1 MAELTVYSTIG
12 VRSAAEDLFSQ
23 FQAASGHKLTVTWG
37 TAPMLVKR
45 IEGGET
51 ADVVILSR
59 AGIDALS
66 KQGKVAPRSDVP
78 LASSGVGIAVRA
90 GAPRPDISTPE
101 ALKQTLL
108 NAKSIAY
115 SEPSAGGAS
124 GVYFEKL
131 LERMGIA
138 AEMRPKTKYPPAG
151 GFSATLLIS
160 GEAELAVQQKPELL
174 HVAGAEI
181 VGMLPGDLNL
191 ITAFAAGMMPDSKNA
206 EIGKALIAFLRSA
219 QAAAAFRAKGL
230 DPS

>member
-1 MAELTVYSTIG
+1 MTELKIYSTIG

-23 FQAASGHKLTVTWG
+23 FEKASGHKLHVTWG

-51 ADVVILSR
+51 ADVLVLSR
-59 AGIDALS
+59 AGLDALT
-66 KQGKVAPRSDVP
+66 KQGKVVAGSEVA
-78 LASSGVGIAVRA
+78 LASSGVGIAIKA
-90 GAPRPDISTPE
+90 GAPKPDISTPE

-108 NAKSIAY
+108 SAKSIAY

-138 AEMRPKTKYPPAG
+138 AEMRPKTKYPPPG
-151 GFSATLLIS
+151 GFSATLLLS

-181 VGMLPGDLNL
+181 VGLLPGDLNL

-206 EIGKALIAFLRSA
+206 ETGKALIAFLRSPP
-219 QAAAAFRAKGL
+219 AAAAFRAKGL
-230 DPS
+230 DPA

>member
-1 MAELTVYSTIG
+1 MAELNVYSTIG
-12 VRSAAEDLFSQ
+12 VRSAAEDLFARYETS
-23 FQAASGHKLTVTWG
+23 SGHKLAVTWG

-51 ADVVILSR
+51 ADVLILSR
-59 AGIDALS
+59 ASLDALS
-66 KQGKVAPRSDVP
+66 KQGKVLAGSEAP
-78 LASSGVGIAVRA
+78 LASSGVGIAVKA
-90 GAPRPDISTPE
+90 GARKPDISTPE

-138 AEMRPKTKYPPAG
+138 AQMRPKTKYPPAG
-151 GFSATLLIS
+151 GFSATLLVS

-174 HVAGAEI
+174 HVAGCEV
-181 VGMLPGDLNL
+181 VGLLPGDLNL
-191 ITAFAAGMMPDSKNA
+191 VTAFAAGLMPDSENA
-206 EIGKALIAFLRSA
+206 EVGTALIAFLRSPP
-219 QAAAAFRAKGL
+219 AAAAFRAKGL
-230 DPS
+230 DPA